1 MKAGNL
7 VRTVGDGLPLWWK
20 GDVGLVVET
29 DPGYPLSPVHVLG
42 SAFVMVL
49 FSASGKTERVHRQ
62 AIEVVA

>member
-7 VRTVGDGLPLWWK
+7 VRTLGDGFPLWWK
-20 GDVGLVVET
+20 GEIGLVIET
-29 DPGYPLSPVHVLG
+29 SPLYTLESGHVLG

-62 AIEVVA
+62 AIEVIA

>member
-1 MKAGNL
+1 MKAGKR
-7 VRTVGDGLPLWWK
+7 VRTVGDAFPQWWK
-20 GDVGLVVET
+20 GEIGLVVET
-29 DPGYPLSPVHVLG
+29 DPGYPLSSVHVLG